1 MGERRDTHPDSE
13 TEASPEAAGAASA
26 QSETL
31 ARLEELSSKLREE
44 QSRYLRLAA
53 DFDNFKKRARQ
64 ERHEIRK
71 YAAATVAERLLPV
84 LDDIERAMQRV
95 PEGTDESWVRGLRL
109 TLQKLQDVLASV
121 GAEPIEAVG
130 QHFDPRLH
138 EAIAT
143 VESSAQAEGTVV
155 EELRR
160 GYRIHDRVLRPSLV
174 KLARRPA
181 ER

>member
-1 MGERRDTHPDSE
+1 MGERRDTDPGSE
-13 TEASPEAAGAASA
+13 TETSPEAAGAASE
-26 QSETL
+26 QSETQ

-64 ERHEIRK
+64 ERQEIRK

-95 PEGTDESWVRGLRL
+95 PQGTDESWLHGLRL

-121 GAEPIEAVG
+121 GVEPIEAVG
-130 QHFDPRLH
+130 QPLRSQAARGDRNSGVIGTPRRH
-138 EAIAT
+138 
-143 VESSAQAEGTVV
+143 
-155 EELRR
+155 R
-160 GYRIHDRVLRPSLV
+160 GGGVT
-174 KLARRPA
+174 ARLPNP
-181 ER
+181 

>member
-1 MGERRDTHPDSE
+1 MGERRDTDPDLEAE
-13 TEASPEAAGAASA
+13 TSPEAAGATSE
-26 QSETL
+26 QSESQ
-31 ARLEELSSKLREE
+31 ARLDGLSSKLREV

-64 ERHEIRK
+64 ERQEIRK

-95 PEGTDESWVRGLRL
+95 PEGTDESWLRGLQL

-121 GAEPIEAVG
+121 GVEPIEAVG
-130 QHFDPRLH
+130 QPFDPRLH

-143 VESSAQAEGTVV
+143 VESSEHPEGTVV

-160 GYRIHDRVLRPSLV
+160 GYRIRDRVLRPSLV